1 MNFYCGYIP
10 NLDFFVKQEFFTHIF
25 CTIFIKRRYVNYRAL
40 LYGAWLYLSA
50 SHTMKFLGRVMEN
63 SILISFGLNLVRVR
77 KDLGWSQEQLAIA
90 SGIGRSYMSGIERG
104 QRNLGLLN
112 ICKIAATLE
121 VAPSVLMD
129 FKD

>member
-1 MNFYCGYIP
+1 
-10 NLDFFVKQEFFTHIF
+10 
-25 CTIFIKRRYVNYRAL
+25 
-40 LYGAWLYLSA
+40 
-50 SHTMKFLGRVMEN
+50 MKFLGRVMEN